1 MMTGT
6 ITGDTISADTMGI
19 TDMIGIVDAIGD
31 IMSGTG
37 GIGAIITATITI
49 TTIIVNGCTE
59 PGRSRKCSEVG
70 YPSAAEY
77 CN

>member
-6 ITGDTISADTMGI
+6 ITGDTIGADTMGI

-31 IMSGTG
+31 ITSGTG
-37 GIGAIITATITI
+37 GIGATITI
-49 TTIIVNGCTE
+49 TTIIANGCTE
-59 PGRSRKCSEVG
+59 LGRSRKCSEVG